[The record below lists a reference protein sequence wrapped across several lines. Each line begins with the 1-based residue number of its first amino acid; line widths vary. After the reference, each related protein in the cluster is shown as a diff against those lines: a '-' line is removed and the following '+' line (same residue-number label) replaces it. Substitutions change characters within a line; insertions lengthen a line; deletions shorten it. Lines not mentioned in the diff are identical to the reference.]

1 MAVSLK
7 HKFASAKSDGG
18 DATLVRPSNWNDEHD
33 LTLSTARLLG
43 RVTAG
48 TGAAEE
54 VALGAGLQFSA
65 AGGLESY
72 APFGDSR
79 AAVFFDDFLGGVGNV
94 QSYVSGGELAIE
106 PYSTFGPG
114 GSLRMRTGTGTTGR
128 GAFIWPSGNPAANQ
142 IIYFGAGAAVFEV
155 CVLRFDA
162 LSDGTNT
169 YSSRIG
175 FTRDPAV
182 GNPQDGLFFEYDPS
196 TRSNHN
202 WWCVSRNNNS
212 NRAVDS
218 GVEASISAPRTLRI
232 EVNAAGTEVRSYI
245 NGSLV
250 DTNTTNVPSGSSRMM
265 GYGGAI
271 QKIAGSTQRAAY
283 IDYLLIVL
291 HFPSG
296 RP

>member
-1 MAVSLK
+1 MSDSKISLLPAADTPLAGSEVLPIVQDGATRKVPVS
-7 HKFASAKSDGG
+7 DVG
-18 DATLVRPSNWNDEHD
+18 
-33 LTLSTARLLG
+33 RLY
-43 RVTAG
+43 TAG
-48 TGAAEE
+48 E
-54 VALGAGLQFSA
+54 GLQLVGEEFSA
-65 AGGLESY
+65 L
-72 APFGDSR
+72 APFGDAR

-106 PYSTFGPG
+106 PYSDFGPG

-128 GAFIWPSGNPAANQ
+128 GGFIWPSGNSAANQ
-142 IIYFGAGAAVFEV
+142 IIYFGIGAAIFEA

-218 GVEASISAPRTLRI
+218 GVAASISAPRTLRI

-283 IDYLLIVL
+283 IDYLRIVL